1 MTAWLVA
8 LAAGIIV
15 GAAQYGWRSPR
26 SVASALPAALLR
38 SAAVALLVALL
49 FDAPAGRARRRPPL
63 VALDASASW
72 SRGAGDLWRA
82 ATDSAR
88 AARTD
93 TVLLFGDSLRLA
105 DEVPGTSQR
114 PRDAASR
121 VGGAVERAVAAG
133 RSLVVVTDGELD
145 DPATLTELPPGS
157 RIVVPPRPA
166 GRDAA
171 LANVEMPRA
180 VVAGDTLEVQVTLAS
195 GAAGAAASVL
205 TMQVGDRAIAT
216 SRADAMTAWTERIVA
231 LRGVVQAA
239 DGPTLVRITLQSAG
253 DVEARND
260 TLIAVLDVSRAAAAL
275 FISTR
280 PDVDAR
286 EALGVL
292 RGTLAVPAR
301 GYWRVAPGQWRVDGT
316 LAPIAESEVRR
327 ALREAPV
334 VVLHGDTAA
343 LGSPR
348 AVSVGAL
355 ALLAPAT
362 EEEGEWYAS
371 GAPLSPLSAALSSM
385 PWDSLAPVQAGP
397 PPSGDWI
404 GLEARLGRAGAP
416 RSLIA
421 GVEGPRRIAVVSV
434 SGMWRWN
441 LRGGASADAFTAVW
455 GALFDWLLA
464 GRRDPRV
471 ATPELVA
478 AREGEPIRWRRGA
491 TSDSI
496 VRLTLASTRAEAAMR
511 EDSVTLRFSG
521 DDNVATSPPLPA
533 GVYQVRMPAGRALLA
548 VNPAREWVPRAPRVS
563 GRTIRGTPVAE
574 RAPGLR
580 RRGLAYAVVI
590 VALCLEWILR
600 RRRGLR

>member
-1 MTAWLVA
+1 MTVWLVA

-15 GAAQYGWRSPR
+15 GVAQYGWRSPR
-26 SVASALPAALLR
+26 SVVAALPAALLR

-49 FDAPAGRARRRPPL
+49 FDAPAGRSRRRPPL

-72 SRGAGDLWRA
+72 NRGGDAPWRA

-88 AARTD
+88 AARAD
-93 TVLLFGDSLRLA
+93 TVLLFGDSLRLTDA
-105 DEVPGTSQR
+105 VPGASQR
-114 PRDAASR
+114 PIDAASR
-121 VGGAVERAVAAG
+121 VGAAIERAVAAG

-145 DPATLTELPPGS
+145 DPTTLTELPPGS
-157 RIVVPPRPA
+157 RIIVPPRPG
-166 GRDAA
+166 GRDVA

-180 VVAGDTLEVQVTLAS
+180 VVAGDTLEVQVTLVS
-195 GAAGAAASVL
+195 GSAGAAASAL
-205 TMQVGDRAIAT
+205 TMSVGDRAIAT
-216 SRADAMTAWTERIVA
+216 NRADAMSAWTERIVV

-239 DGPTLVRITLQSAG
+239 DGPTLVHVSVRSDG
-253 DVEARND
+253 DVEPRND
-260 TLIAVLDVSRAAAAL
+260 TLTAVLDVSRAAAAL

-286 EALGVL
+286 EALAVL

-301 GYWRVAPGQWRVDGT
+301 AYWRVAPGQWRVDGT
-316 LAPIAESEVRR
+316 LAAVEESEVRR

-343 LGSPR
+343 LGPPR
-348 AVSVGAL
+348 TVSLGAL

-371 GAPLSPLSAALSSM
+371 AAPLSPLSAALSSM

-397 PPSGDWI
+397 PPSGDWV
-404 GLEARLGRAGAP
+404 GLEARLGRSGAP

-421 GVEGPRRIAVVSV
+421 GIDGPRRIVVVSV
-434 SGMWRWN
+434 SGLWRWN

-478 AREGEPIRWRRGA
+478 AREGDPIRWRRGA

-496 VRLTLASTRAEAAMR
+496 VRLTLSPMR
-511 EDSVTLRFSG
+511 GEGTARDDSITLRFTG
-521 DDNVATSPPLPA
+521 DDNVATSPSLPA
-533 GVYQVRMPAGRALLA
+533 GVYEVRMPAGRALLA
-548 VNPAREWVPRAPRVS
+548 VNPAREWVPRAPRVVS
-563 GRTIRGTPVAE
+563 RVIRGTPVAE

-580 RRGLAYAVVI
+580 RQGLAYAAVI
-590 VALCLEWILR
+590 LALCLEWVLR